1 MKKKHTKFYRIN
13 NKNRF
18 IYTLCLTSLCRN
30 EFKNTTTTQKL
41 TKKKWNKTQR
51 RLIPE
56 ISLNFCV
63 FTLLQNDWIKML
75 FQEFWIDLFST
86 CRLRFKKNTKV
97 TIFDI
102 NNFNL
107 CKMFLTKKKY
117 AHFLFNPKMTWEKQI
132 EIQYW
137 NKKIESKM
145 L

>member
-1 MKKKHTKFYRIN
+1 MKTKKHTKFYRIN

-41 TKKKWNKTQR
+41 TKWNKTQR

-56 ISLNFCV
+56 ISLNFWV
-63 FTLLQNDWIKML
+63 FRLLQNDWIKML